1 MRALLQG
8 NFWAPLVRSRD
19 FRVSDRAPSSWCI
32 FIFSL
37 YPLHPHTDTPTYA
50 SALSKFI
57 LTDGSESKTTLLN
70 YFVNHDQIKRCINLY
85 YCSFF
90 ECLCLSNLSGKPCSG
105 TMSNSILI
113 LCFTGLFFFF
123 PFVAGHKLRLQRH
136 QKKTFHQF
144 LDEVERNLSH
154 MKKIN
159 HIIHALSEK
168 T

>member
-1 MRALLQG
+1 MSALLQG
-8 NFWAPLVRSRD
+8 DFWAPLVRSRD
-19 FRVSDRAPSSWCI
+19 FRLSDRDPSGRCI

-37 YPLHPHTDTPTYA
+37 YPPRPHTDMPTYA
-50 SALSKFI
+50 SALSEII
-57 LTDGSESKTTLLN
+57 LTDGSESKTTLWN
-70 YFVNHDQIKRCINLY
+70 YFVNHDQINRCINLY

-90 ECLCLSNLSGKPCSG
+90 ECLCLSNLSGKPHSG
-105 TMSNSILI
+105 TMSKSM
-113 LCFTGLFFFF
+113 FHRTFFF
-123 PFVAGHKLRLQRH
+123 PPFIVGHKLRLQRH

-154 MKKIN
+154 MNKIN